1 MSIKK
6 QIFPAKLVEGDEIR
20 VIAPSFSMSIISK
33 ETHEYAK
40 SAFSKIGLNLSFG
53 KNVEECDQFVSSSIV
68 SRVEDLHKAFSDP
81 KVKGILTTIGGF
93 NSNQILDSIDW
104 NLIQKNPKVFCGY
117 SDITALQN
125 AIYAKTGLITYS
137 GPHYSTFGD
146 LKSIEYTVEYFKKCL
161 FSDKAFNIQPSK
173 QWSDDIW
180 YVDQEKRTFITNTGY
195 LPINPGTAEG
205 TLIGGNLC
213 TLNLLQGTKYFP
225 SLDGSILFL
234 EDDADSHPVNFDR
247 DLLSLIQQP
256 DFDKVKGLVIGR
268 FQKNSKFAD
277 DLLIKILE
285 SKKQLKHLPILANAD
300 FGHTTPMITFPIG
313 GRISFTSGKESLITL
328 LAH

>member
-33 ETHEYAK
+33 ETREYARNG
-40 SAFSKIGLNLSFG
+40 FLKIGLNLTFG
-53 KNVEECDQFVSSSIV
+53 KNVEECDQFISSSIE
-68 SRVEDLHKAFSDP
+68 SRIEDLHEAFSDP
-81 KVKGILTTIGGF
+81 KIKGILTVIGGF

-104 NLIQKNPKVFCGY
+104 DLIQKNPKIFCGY

-161 FSDKAFNIQPSK
+161 FSDKAFNILPSD
-173 QWSDDIW
+173 QWSDDMW
-180 YVDQEKRTFITNTGY
+180 YADQEKRTFIPNAGY

-205 TLIGGNLC
+205 ILIGGNLC
-213 TLNLLQGTKYFP
+213 TLNILQGTKYFP
-225 SLDGSILFL
+225 SLDDSVLFI
-234 EDDADSHPVNFDR
+234 EDDEESHPVNFDR

-256 DFDKVKGLVIGR
+256 NFDKVKGLVIGR
-268 FQKNSKFAD
+268 FQKNSKFTD
-277 DLLIKILE
+277 DLLVKILE

-313 GRISFTSGKESLITL
+313 GRISFTSGKESSITL
-328 LAH
+328 LTH

>member
-33 ETHEYAK
+33 ETRKYAK
-40 SAFSKIGLNLSFG
+40 NAFLKIGLNLSFG
-53 KNVEECDQFVSSSIV
+53 KNVGECDQFVSSSIE
-68 SRVEDLHKAFSDP
+68 SRVDDLHKAFSDP
-81 KVKGILTTIGGF
+81 EVKGILTAIGGF

-104 NLIQKNPKVFCGY
+104 NLIQKNPKIFCGY

-146 LKSIEYTVEYFKKCL
+146 LKSLEYTVEYFKKCL
-161 FSDKAFNIQPSK
+161 FSDKAFNILPSD
-173 QWSDDIW
+173 QWSDDMW
-180 YVDQEKRTFITNTGY
+180 YADQEKRTFIPNTGY
-195 LPINPGTAEG
+195 LSINPGTAEG

-213 TLNLLQGTKYFP
+213 TLNILQGTKYFP
-225 SLDGSILFL
+225 PLDDSVLFL

-247 DLLSLIQQP
+247 DLLSLIQQSG
-256 DFDKVKGLVIGR
+256 FEKVKGLVIGR
-268 FQKNSKFAD
+268 FQKNSKFTD
-277 DLLIKILE
+277 DLLIKIIE
-285 SKKQLKHLPILANAD
+285 RKKQLKHLPILANVD

-313 GRISFTSGKESLITL
+313 GRISFISGKESLITL
-328 LAH
+328 LSH